1 MKVILSSHLPRVI
14 DILIPIALPF
24 RNVVELAGDLQT
36 TMKSIEERDWLAQ
49 GYYLSLSDK
58 TWKCSDRDRVLFV
71 QNNKLPDIA
80 CKKIG
85 IKRLSDLL
93 YDKFLD
99 KRGLD
104 ITTVDNPMTI
114 ESLSKKE
121 YYIGKYNL
129 KNADIMRDYRSD
141 ISRAE
146 FETRSITDK
155 LIITIILKVID
166 KHGVDKFFVG

>member
-1 MKVILSSHLPRVI
+1 MKVILSSHLPGVI

-36 TMKSIEERDWLAQ
+36 TTKYIEERDWLAQ

-99 KRGLD
+99 KCGLD
-104 ITTVDNPMTI
+104 ITTVDNSMTI
-114 ESLSKKE
+114 ESLSKKNITSE
-121 YYIGKYNL
+121 NIT
-129 KNADIMRDYRSD
+129 
-141 ISRAE
+141 SRMQ
-146 FETRSITDK
+146 I
-155 LIITIILKVID
+155 
-166 KHGVDKFFVG
+166 

>member
-1 MKVILSSHLPRVI
+1 MKVILSSHLPGVI

-80 CKKIG
+80 

-121 YYIGKYNL
+121 YHIGKYNL

-141 ISRAE
+141 ISREE

>member
-1 MKVILSSHLPRVI
+1 MEVILSSHLPEVI

-36 TMKSIEERDWLAQ
+36 TMKYIEERDWLAQ

-121 YYIGKYNL
+121 YHIEKYNL

-141 ISRAE
+141 ISREE

>member
-1 MKVILSSHLPRVI
+1 MKVILSSHLPGVI

-36 TMKSIEERDWLAQ
+36 TMKYIEERDWLAQ

-166 KHGVDKFFVG
+166 KFFVG